1 MQSVNIKIKITKESI
16 CWQCE
21 ITGLQRD
28 ARRTLK
34 MQFRGRSM
42 RLPLTRMCLI
52 GERFCAHDVGV
63 RVLEVPGSN
72 LG

>member
-1 MQSVNIKIKITKESI
+1 MHGMNIKITGESI

-34 MQFRGRSM
+34 MQLRGRSTL
-42 RLPLTRMCLI
+42 LPLT
-52 GERFCAHDVGV
+52 
-63 RVLEVPGSN
+63 
-72 LG
+72 